1 MGGGGLGSWFTL
13 YGNWCFSPVEI
24 EYLKI
29 LPSVFSNFTGS
40 SGVFFYIFLW
50 CSLLIWPRLKVSFPV
65 LIFTSLVGDLSR

>member
-1 MGGGGLGSWFTL
+1 MGGGGLGSWVTL

-40 SGVFFYIFLW
+40 SGVFYRFIGRLFLYF
-50 CSLLIWPRLKVSFPV
+50 SVV
-65 LIFTSLVGDLSR
+65 

>member
-40 SGVFFYIFLW
+40 SGVFYRFIGRLFLYF
-50 CSLLIWPRLKVSFPV
+50 SVV
-65 LIFTSLVGDLSR
+65 